1 MHEEKRPM
9 PKQRTPVSPAET
21 TPPGPNGGG
30 VAARDRLSMQ
40 EAADFLMED
49 VDAVA
54 DLLVHA
60 GVPLVRE
67 SGATYVSRRDL
78 ADYRER
84 DRAARREGVREI
96 TRRSIAAGLDDLDYA
111 PLYEDRP

>member
-1 MHEEKRPM
+1 
-9 PKQRTPVSPAET
+9 
-21 TPPGPNGGG
+21 
-30 VAARDRLSMQ
+30 MQ

-96 TRRSIAAGLDDLDYA
+96 TRRSITAGLDDLDYA
-111 PLYEDRP
+111 PLYEDHP